1 MSHPVLPP
9 HPGPVVR
16 NAPPPGLRPLPESR
30 FTLHNEGP
38 LLFALLRRFP
48 ALSMTDYRVLL
59 VSPIEVWGNGKC
71 RLVSEYEVAQQ
82 RQRRIQGALTARGA
96 TCVVGRNFQTFH
108 IPQTFRLAVI
118 PFDPGSH
125 LSTPYQRIAA
135 ALAWKGWRIISERA
149 LLKAIGFCDNK
160 EAFERGPN
168 GVNGQ
173 SPGAA
178 SLRAPRPTALQG
190 AAETELQAEGRGVT
204 EDPPVG
210 GLNRDTGDIKP
221 TTILI
226 TVVLVRMK
234 TPIQLAVAKLRT
246 TSDSG
251 LGVVPLLD
259 DLLGATLVRSKHT
272 LNPHAK
278 PFVPRYPIRVLS
290 VGSSSSSGS
299 SRTDNGA
306 SSPPTTIYDPP
317 RLRADSPPFFPGLLW
332 GTATA
337 TSVGLRW
344 VDQQQG
350 EQGGAGSRIATLESR
365 FGESVGPYPAM
376 GFETPYP
383 HEGACFSGDP
393 ADPWL
398 FATHRYQG
406 DPWMPPDL
414 SGQLWLA
421 TPDGWSSVPPLQD
434 HWAAPF
440 NPPAPPHFGYP
451 DVVPPYAD
459 MPSPPMPWSEPY
471 ITPWTKPYFTPW
483 SESTTTSPVIP
494 EQYGQPLFLPLP
506 PPPLP
511 PIWVTAPSPSLTQN
525 GYSSDEN
532 PHFHLPLNL
541 MDSPSSLYSPVS
553 RPAFRPVPIRR
564 PGTDITPPLSPP
576 QSERNIDHEAT
587 GSGDVGGNEDPL
599 ADLYVDLHHKMREEM
614 YGRKS
619 WKSYQEVRARRT
631 VSSPANLS
639 RSVVCSF

>member
-1 MSHPVLPP
+1 ML
-9 HPGPVVR
+9 
-16 NAPPPGLRPLPESR
+16 E
-30 FTLHNEGP
+30 
-38 LLFALLRRFP
+38 
-48 ALSMTDYRVLL
+48 
-59 VSPIEVWGNGKC
+59 
-71 RLVSEYEVAQQ
+71 
-82 RQRRIQGALTARGA
+82 
-96 TCVVGRNFQTFH
+96 
-108 IPQTFRLAVI
+108 
-118 PFDPGSH
+118 
-125 LSTPYQRIAA
+125 
-135 ALAWKGWRIISERA
+135 
-149 LLKAIGFCDNK
+149 AIGFCDNK

-178 SLRAPRPTALQG
+178 SLRGQRGWRSQMGDVPLGPASGGSARGLMTPRGNYSVRGGWSDQTEAGTDHHRDSAQTHSSARGRGDGASSRGTRGYRGSARGRAQPGHRRYQTHHHPHYRRPRPHEDADSTCRS
-190 AAETELQAEGRGVT
+190 ETE
-204 EDPPVG
+204 
-210 GLNRDTGDIKP
+210 
-221 TTILI
+221 
-226 TVVLVRMK
+226 
-234 TPIQLAVAKLRT
+234 
-246 TSDSG
+246 
-251 LGVVPLLD
+251 D
-259 DLLGATLVRSKHT
+259 DLRQRTRSRSPPRRSRVSRLRPDSPPFVPHQAPPPRCQLGATLVRSKHT

-306 SSPPTTIYDPP
+306 SPPPTTIYDPP

-365 FGESVGPYPAM
+365 FGESVGTYPAM
-376 GFETPYP
+376 EFETPYP

-483 SESTTTSPVIP
+483 SEPTTTSPVVP

-511 PIWVTAPSPSLTQN
+511 PIWVTAPSPSVTQN
-525 GYSSDEN
+525 GYSRDEN

-541 MDSPSSLYSPVS
+541 MESPSSLYSPVS

-564 PGTDITPPLSPP
+564 PGTDITPPLSRP
-576 QSERNIDHEAT
+576 QSERNIDPDAT
-587 GSGDVGGNEDPL
+587 SSGDVGGNEDPL
-599 ADLYVDLHHKMREEM
+599 ADLYVDLHHKIREEM

-631 VSSPANLS
+631 VSSPANLP